1 LAEEHSCCRKSL
13 RSYRHKL
20 QSERQ
25 NLRKVVYAVADR
37 LEAANS
43 EIEQLTQ
50 EKSDQLVLLSSS
62 LLALQGSLMK
72 ERSRVV
78 TLVAAKDALID
89 SQAKEIESLKQ
100 QLTEL
105 QLQTKPQRSSAH
117 FPNQI
122 KSPAHFPNQ
131 IKSPAHFSKALVTS
145 RSVENLDTCTLA
157 KPPVPS
163 REAVNR
169 KLMLNQPPPPPPPRV
184 TSLKDRLVNSSHPPS
199 SSSSCD
205 TFKMADRVMTSRDV
219 DDDGVEEKFDS
230 GRESDETFDNESIKS
245 ESTDAG
251 LSASPLSSTAKSPT
265 TTTAAILNVSGA
277 LLGGDVIL
285 KSGAKSDVMSKEES
299 VMMKID
305 NKTKVTYWTDTY
317 L

>member
-1 LAEEHSCCRKSL
+1 MPWVSK
-13 RSYRHKL
+13 
-20 QSERQ
+20 
-25 NLRKVVYAVADR
+25 
-37 LEAANS
+37 
-43 EIEQLTQ
+43 
-50 EKSDQLVLLSSS
+50 LVL
-62 LLALQGSLMK
+62 
-72 ERSRVV
+72 
-78 TLVAAKDALID
+78 
-89 SQAKEIESLKQ
+89 QAKEIESLKQ
-100 QLTEL
+100 KLTEL

-122 KSPAHFPNQ
+122 KSPAHFSNQ
-131 IKSPAHFSKALVTS
+131 IKSAAHFSKALVTS

-169 KLMLNQPPPPPPPRV
+169 KLMLNQPPPPPPPPRV

-199 SSSSCD
+199 SSSCD
-205 TFKMADRVMTSRDV
+205 TFKMADRVMTSRDDV
-219 DDDGVEEKFDS
+219 DDDRVEEKFDS

-251 LSASPLSSTAKSPT
+251 LSASPLSSSTAKSPT
-265 TTTAAILNVSGA
+265 TAAAILNVSGA
-277 LLGGDVIL
+277 LGDVIL

-299 VMMKID
+299 VMRKID